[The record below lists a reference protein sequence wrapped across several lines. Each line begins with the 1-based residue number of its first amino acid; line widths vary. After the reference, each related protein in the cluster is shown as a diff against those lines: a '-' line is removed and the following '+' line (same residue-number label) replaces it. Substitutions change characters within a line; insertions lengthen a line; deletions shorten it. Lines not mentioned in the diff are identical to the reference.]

1 MNKLSIMAN
10 KRKPPVNKLN
20 NLSAKEWIVE
30 TISVWNQKG
39 LGKNHPDT
47 KIEKEHPAPFSYT
60 DISRLIK
67 FFSKEG
73 GVVLDP
79 FVGIGSTLKACAV
92 SNREGIGIDLNKK
105 YVQLSKK
112 RLKDEL
118 DDEFL
123 NTNQKVLQGDAI
135 KVIDKIETNSVDFIV
150 TSPPYWNILNKK
162 DHKAKQEREDKGLDT
177 KYSEDKRDLGNI
189 EKYEDFLDKLQKIF
203 EKCIRVLKND
213 SYMAIVVSDFR
224 EKSKYIMFHADLA
237 YKLQDLGYEIKGM
250 KVLYQRHKRIFPY
263 GYPYSYVPNIHH
275 QNIII
280 VQNKKN
286 EKK

>member
-1 MNKLSIMAN
+1 MAK

-135 KVIDKIETNSVDFIV
+135 KVIDKIETNSIDFIV

-162 DHKAKQEREDKGLDT
+162 DHKAKQERENKGLDT

>member
-1 MNKLSIMAN
+1 MSKLLIMAN

-20 NLSAKEWIVE
+20 DLSAKEWIVE

-112 RLKDEL
+112 
-118 DDEFL
+118 
-123 NTNQKVLQGDAI
+123 TA
-135 KVIDKIETNSVDFIV
+135 
-150 TSPPYWNILNKK
+150 
-162 DHKAKQEREDKGLDT
+162 H
-177 KYSEDKRDLGNI
+177 
-189 EKYEDFLDKLQKIF
+189 
-203 EKCIRVLKND
+203 
-213 SYMAIVVSDFR
+213 
-224 EKSKYIMFHADLA
+224 
-237 YKLQDLGYEIKGM
+237 
-250 KVLYQRHKRIFPY
+250 
-263 GYPYSYVPNIHH
+263 
-275 QNIII
+275 
-280 VQNKKN
+280 
-286 EKK
+286 

>member
-162 DHKAKQEREDKGLDT
+162 DHKAKQERENKGLDT

>member
-1 MNKLSIMAN
+1 MAN

-20 NLSAKEWIVE
+20 NLSSKEWIVE
-30 TISVWNQKG
+30 TVSVWNQKG
-39 LGKNHPDT
+39 LGRNHPDT

-60 DISRLIK
+60 DIGRLIK

-92 SNREGIGIDLNKK
+92 NNRAGIGIDLNKK
-105 YVQLSKK
+105 YVELSKK

-118 DDEFL
+118 TEELL
-123 NTNQKVLQGDAI
+123 NTNQKVLLGDSI
-135 KVIDKIETNSVDFIV
+135 NVIDKLETNSIDFIV

-162 DHKAKQEREDKGLDT
+162 DHKAKQERENKGLDT

-189 EKYEDFLDKLQKIF
+189 EEYENFLNKLQKIF
-203 EKCIRVLKND
+203 KKCIRVLKNEA
-213 SYMAIVVSDFR
+213 YMAIVVSDFR
-224 EKSKYIMFHADLA
+224 DKSEYIMFHADLA
-237 YKLQDLGYEIKGM
+237 YKLKDLGYQIKGM

>member
-1 MNKLSIMAN
+1 MAN

-20 NLSAKEWIVE
+20 DLSAKEWIVE

-135 KVIDKIETNSVDFIV
+135 KVIDKIETNSIDFIV

>member
-135 KVIDKIETNSVDFIV
+135 KVIDKIETNSIDFIV

-162 DHKAKQEREDKGLDT
+162 DHKAKQERENKGLDT

>member
-1 MNKLSIMAN
+1 MAN

-20 NLSAKEWIVE
+20 NLSSKEWIVE
-30 TISVWNQKG
+30 TVSVWNQKG
-39 LGKNHPDT
+39 LGRNHPDT

-60 DISRLIK
+60 DIGRLIK
-67 FFSKEG
+67 FFTKEG

-92 SNREGIGIDLNKK
+92 NNRAGVGIDLNKK
-105 YVQLSKK
+105 YVELSKK

-118 DDEFL
+118 TDELL
-123 NTNQKVLQGDAI
+123 NTNQKVLLGDSI
-135 KVIDKIETNSVDFIV
+135 NVIDKLETNSIDFVV

-162 DHKAKQEREDKGLDT
+162 DHKAKQERENKGLDT

-189 EKYEDFLDKLQKIF
+189 EEYENFLNKLQKIF
-203 EKCIRVLKND
+203 KKCIRVLKNEA
-213 SYMAIVVSDFR
+213 YMAIVVSDFR
-224 EKSKYIMFHADLA
+224 DKSEYIMFHADLA
-237 YKLQDLGYEIKGM
+237 YKLKDLGYQIKGM

>member
-1 MNKLSIMAN
+1 MAN

-20 NLSAKEWIVE
+20 NLSSKEWIVE
-30 TISVWNQKG
+30 TVSVWNQKG
-39 LGKNHPDT
+39 LGRNHPDT

-60 DISRLIK
+60 DIGRLIK
-67 FFSKEG
+67 FFTKEG

-92 SNREGIGIDLNKK
+92 NNRAGVGIDLNKK
-105 YVQLSKK
+105 YVELSKK

-118 DDEFL
+118 TDELL
-123 NTNQKVLQGDAI
+123 NTNQKVLLGDSI
-135 KVIDKIETNSVDFIV
+135 NVIDKLETNSIDFIV

-162 DHKAKQEREDKGLDT
+162 DHKAKQERENKGLDT

-189 EKYEDFLDKLQKIF
+189 EEYENFLNKLQKIF
-203 EKCIRVLKND
+203 KKCIRVLKNEA
-213 SYMAIVVSDFR
+213 YMAIVVSDFR
-224 EKSKYIMFHADLA
+224 DKSEYIMFHADLA
-237 YKLQDLGYEIKGM
+237 YKLKDLGYQIKGM

>member
-1 MNKLSIMAN
+1 MAN

-162 DHKAKQEREDKGLDT
+162 DHKAKQERENKGLDT

>member
-1 MNKLSIMAN
+1 MSKLSIMAK

-135 KVIDKIETNSVDFIV
+135 KVIDKIETNSIDFIV

-162 DHKAKQEREDKGLDT
+162 DHKAKQERENKGLDT

-189 EKYEDFLDKLQKIF
+189 ENYEDFLDKLQKIF

>member
-1 MNKLSIMAN
+1 MSKLSIMAN

-162 DHKAKQEREDKGLDT
+162 DHKAKQERENKGLDT

>member
-1 MNKLSIMAN
+1 M
-10 KRKPPVNKLN
+10 
-20 NLSAKEWIVE
+20 
-30 TISVWNQKG
+30 
-39 LGKNHPDT
+39 
-47 KIEKEHPAPFSYT
+47 
-60 DISRLIK
+60 IK

-135 KVIDKIETNSVDFIV
+135 KVIDKIETNSIDFIV

-162 DHKAKQEREDKGLDT
+162 DHKAKQERENKGLDT

-189 EKYEDFLDKLQKIF
+189 ENYEDFLDKLQKIF

>member
-1 MNKLSIMAN
+1 MNKLLIMAN

-135 KVIDKIETNSVDFIV
+135 KVIDKIETNSIDFIV

>member
-1 MNKLSIMAN
+1 MAN

-162 DHKAKQEREDKGLDT
+162 DHKAKQERENKGLDT

-189 EKYEDFLDKLQKIF
+189 ENYEDFLDKLQKIF

>member
-1 MNKLSIMAN
+1 MGKLLIMAN

-20 NLSAKEWIVE
+20 DLSAKEWIVE

-135 KVIDKIETNSVDFIV
+135 KVIDKIETNSIDFIV

-275 QNIII
+275 QNII
-280 VQNKKN
+280 NY
-286 EKK
+286 

>member
-162 DHKAKQEREDKGLDT
+162 DHKAKQERENKGLDT

-189 EKYEDFLDKLQKIF
+189 ENYEDFLDKLQKIF

>member
-1 MNKLSIMAN
+1 MAN

-20 NLSAKEWIVE
+20 NLSYKEWIVE
-30 TISVWNQKG
+30 TVSVWNQKG
-39 LGKNHPDT
+39 LGRNHPDT

-60 DISRLIK
+60 DIGRLIK
-67 FFSKEG
+67 FFTKEG

-92 SNREGIGIDLNKK
+92 NNRAGVGIDLNKK
-105 YVQLSKK
+105 YVELSKK

-118 DDEFL
+118 TDELL
-123 NTNQKVLQGDAI
+123 NTNQKVLLGDSI
-135 KVIDKIETNSVDFIV
+135 NVIDKLETNSIDFVV

-162 DHKAKQEREDKGLDT
+162 DHKAKQERENKGLDT

-189 EKYEDFLDKLQKIF
+189 EEYENFLNKLQKIF
-203 EKCIRVLKND
+203 KKCIRVLKNEA
-213 SYMAIVVSDFR
+213 YMAIVVSDFR
-224 EKSKYIMFHADLA
+224 DKSEYIMFHADLA
-237 YKLQDLGYEIKGM
+237 YKLKDLGYQIKGM

>member
-1 MNKLSIMAN
+1 MAK

-135 KVIDKIETNSVDFIV
+135 KVIDKIETNSIDFIV

-162 DHKAKQEREDKGLDT
+162 DHKAKQERENKGLDT

-189 EKYEDFLDKLQKIF
+189 KNYEDFLDKLQKIF

-224 EKSKYIMFHADLA
+224 EKSKYIMFHAGLA

>member
-1 MNKLSIMAN
+1 MSKLSIMAN

-162 DHKAKQEREDKGLDT
+162 DHKAKQERENKGLDT

-189 EKYEDFLDKLQKIF
+189 ENYEDFLDKLQKIF

>member
-1 MNKLSIMAN
+1 MAK

-135 KVIDKIETNSVDFIV
+135 KVIDKIETNSIDFIV

-162 DHKAKQEREDKGLDT
+162 DHKAKQERENKGLDT

-189 EKYEDFLDKLQKIF
+189 ENYEDFLDKLQKIF